1 MTDILRPVL
10 ELSVIIPSILLA
22 YLPVKNYLRQT
33 PLKLTAWL
41 LPLLLGI
48 CILGGAVCCA
58 LQIPTRWFLFPLLP
72 VIMLIYHKTLKISV
86 WKSVSIFLAV
96 FAVFT
101 CVKSLSRAVNALM
114 TADLH
119 ITENELWLHTGAG
132 IFYNVICLLF
142 VLAAWYPACH
152 CVQTMVTDENFA
164 QTWYVFW
171 ILPVI
176 FIGVNLFMIPKYRG
190 TLYTGRVLQCY
201 IVFSLVLLIILLL
214 FYVMFLMMAVSLNRN
229 ARLQQENHFLSLQQ
243 ERYENLCMA
252 IEEAR
257 QARHDIRHHF
267 VRLSTL
273 AEQGDIEKIKEY
285 LSAATGKISGYNLH
299 FCENQAVEYLSAATG
314 KISGYN
320 LHFCENQAVDS
331 VFGYYSTIAE
341 RENIP
346 FHALVSL
353 PADLSID
360 EINLCLVFSNLLEN
374 AIQASVKT
382 APARR
387 KINVEVYPHHNHLLL
402 IHVENTFDGKIQQKN
417 NIFQSSKR
425 SGNGIGIES
434 VRHITDK
441 NGGACDFTYKDG
453 IFSAKI
459 MLRI

>member
-1 MTDILRPVL
+1 MTDILQPVL
-10 ELSVIIPSILLA
+10 ELSVIIPGVLLA
-22 YLPVKNYLRQT
+22 YLPVKSYLRQT

-48 CILGGAVCCA
+48 CIFGGAVCCA
-58 LQIPTRWFLFPLLP
+58 LHLPTRRILFPLLP

-86 WKSVSIFLAV
+86 WKSASIFLAV
-96 FAVFT
+96 FAVFA
-101 CVKSLSRAVNALM
+101 CINSLSRAVNALI
-114 TADLH
+114 TADLP
-119 ITENELWLHTGAG
+119 ITENKLWFRTGAG

-142 VLAAWYPACH
+142 VLAAWYPVRH
-152 CVQTMVTDENFA
+152 YVQTMIADENFA

-201 IVFSLVLLIILLL
+201 IVLSLVLLIILLL
-214 FYVMFLMMAVSLNRN
+214 FYVIFLMMAASLNRN

-267 VRLSTL
+267 VQLSSL
-273 AEQGDIEKIKEY
+273 AEQGDMEKVKKY
-285 LSAATGKISGYNLH
+285 LFAATGKISD
-299 FCENQAVEYLSAATG
+299 
-314 KISGYN
+314 YN

-331 VFGYYSTIAE
+331 VFGYYSTLAK

-353 PADLSID
+353 PTDLSID

-382 APARR
+382 EPARR

-402 IHVENTFDGKIQQKN
+402 IHVENTFDGKIQQEN
-417 NIFQSSKR
+417 NVFQSSKR

-441 NGGACDFTYKDG
+441 NGGVCDFTYEDG

>member
-1 MTDILRPVL
+1 MTDILHPVL
-10 ELSVIIPSILLA
+10 EFSVIIPGILLS
-22 YLPVKNYLRQT
+22 YLPVKSYLRQT

-48 CILGGAVCCA
+48 CIFGGAVCCA
-58 LQIPTRWFLFPLLP
+58 FHFPTRWILFPLLP

-96 FAVFT
+96 FAVFA
-101 CVKSLSRAVNALM
+101 CVNSLSRAVNALI

-119 ITENELWLHTGAG
+119 ITENELWFRTGAG
-132 IFYNVICLLF
+132 IFYNLICLLF
-142 VLAAWYPACH
+142 VLAAWYPARH
-152 CVQTMVTDENFA
+152 CVQTMIADENFA

-176 FIGVNLFMIPKYRG
+176 FIGVNLFMIPKHRS

-201 IVFSLVLLIILLL
+201 IVLSLVLLILLLL
-214 FYVMFLMMAVSLNRN
+214 FYVMFLMMGVNLNRN

-267 VRLSTL
+267 VLLSTL
-273 AEQGDIEKIKEY
+273 AEQGDMEKIKKY
-285 LSAATGKISGYNLH
+285 LSAATDKISD
-299 FCENQAVEYLSAATG
+299 
-314 KISGYN
+314 YN

-331 VFGYYSTIAE
+331 VFGHYSTIAKK
-341 RENIP
+341 ENIP

-382 APARR
+382 APAERLMW
-387 KINVEVYPHHNHLLL
+387 KFIPT
-402 IHVENTFDGKIQQKN
+402 IIISF
-417 NIFQSSKR
+417 
-425 SGNGIGIES
+425 
-434 VRHITDK
+434 
-441 NGGACDFTYKDG
+441 
-453 IFSAKI
+453 
-459 MLRI
+459 

>member
-10 ELSVIIPSILLA
+10 ELFVIIPGILLA

-171 ILPVI
+171 ILPGI
-176 FIGVNLFMIPKYRG
+176 FIGVNLFMIPKHRS
-190 TLYTGRVLQCY
+190 TLYTGRILQCY

-214 FYVMFLMMAVSLNRN
+214 FYVLFLMMAVSLNKN

-273 AEQGDIEKIKEY
+273 AEQSDIEKIKEY
-285 LSAATGKISGYNLH
+285 LSAATGKISD
-299 FCENQAVEYLSAATG
+299 
-314 KISGYN
+314 YN

-346 FHALVSL
+346 FHAVVSL

-374 AIQASVKT
+374 ALEASLRT

-387 KINVEVYPHHNHLLL
+387 KIKLTAYLHSGSLAL
-402 IHVENTFDGKIQQKN
+402 IQVENTYDGVIREKGGV
-417 NIFQSSKR
+417 FQSSKR
-425 SGNGIGIES
+425 KGDGVGLQS
-434 VRHITDK
+434 VRHIAEK
-441 NGGACDFTYKDG
+441 SGGVSTVTYQDG
-453 IFSAKI
+453 LFCAKV
-459 MLRI
+459 MLCG

>member
-10 ELSVIIPSILLA
+10 ELSVIIPGILLS
-22 YLPVKNYLRQT
+22 YLPVKSYLRQT

-41 LPLLLGI
+41 FPLLLGI
-48 CILGGAVCCA
+48 CIFGGAVCCTFHF
-58 LQIPTRWFLFPLLP
+58 PTRWILFPLLP

-96 FAVFT
+96 FAVFA
-101 CVKSLSRAVNALM
+101 CVNSLSRAVNALI

-119 ITENELWLHTGAG
+119 ITENELWFRTSAG

-142 VLAAWYPACH
+142 VLAAWYPARH
-152 CVQTMVTDENFA
+152 CVQTMIADENFA

-176 FIGVNLFMIPKYRG
+176 FIGVNLFMIPKHRS

-201 IVFSLVLLIILLL
+201 IVLSLVLLILLLL
-214 FYVMFLMMAVSLNRN
+214 FYVMFLMMGVNLNRN

-252 IEEAR
+252 IEEAK

-267 VRLSTL
+267 VQLSSL
-273 AEQGDIEKIKEY
+273 AEQGDMEKIKKY
-285 LSAATGKISGYNLH
+285 LSATTEKISD
-299 FCENQAVEYLSAATG
+299 
-314 KISGYN
+314 YN

-331 VFGYYSTIAE
+331 VFGYYSTLAQK
-341 RENIP
+341 ENIP

-353 PADLSID
+353 PTDLSID

-382 APARR
+382 EPARR
-387 KINVEVYPHHNHLLL
+387 KINAEVYPHHNHLLL
-402 IHVENTFDGKIQQKN
+402 IHVENTFDGKIQQEN

-434 VRHITDK
+434 VRHITAK
-441 NGGACDFTYKDG
+441 NGGACDFTYEDG